1 MLRAL
6 LIISFRE
13 TLCHDY
19 TKKSG
24 KNLLYRCI
32 GSPPHFF
39 NWYDTQL
46 ANSQLK
52 TAASLL
58 AIQRYAAQAHYVD
71 HVVVS
76 FRNVTQRSPFLGG
89 MLRDIPKTN

>member
-1 MLRAL
+1 MLWAL

-13 TLCHDY
+13 KLCNDY

-24 KNLLYRCI
+24 KKSIYRCI
-32 GSPPHFF
+32 GQPLHFF
-39 NWYDTQL
+39 NWYDMQL

-52 TAASLL
+52 TTAS
-58 AIQRYAAQAHYVD
+58 IQRLAAQAHHVD

-76 FRNVTQRSPFLGG
+76 FRDVTQRSPFLGG